1 MADFDSA
8 LGDFDY
14 QPSTF
19 DEWTAPLVLFDD
31 GYGLFDSALNLFD
44 DGGINSSTIA
54 LSGITLTAEAGKITE
69 NVSDQIQI
77 TGLESTITSENISAT
92 GIQNSN
98 IVITGIELSSAFGNI
113 NEIVNDSVI
122 ISGLD
127 ALADIA
133 TISATGIQNTVIELN
148 GIDLTAEYGSIN
160 EQVIDYVTI
169 SGINLNIS
177 AQTISASATSSP
189 TTQLSGISLQSTA
202 GSVSA
207 TGSDIV
213 PEEYTGGRSTNDNRI
228 DATAKIQTLRATA
241 YAGRPTPRGFT
252 VINGGA
258 RVFSVQTDSQI
269 SQATALGQLGI
280 DEETLLMLLV
290 A

>member
-1 MADFDSA
+1 MAILFDS
-8 LGDFDY
+8 
-14 QPSTF
+14 
-19 DEWTAPLVLFDD
+19 
-31 GYGLFDSALNLFD
+31 GYGLFDSAAGNFD
-44 DGGINSSTIA
+44 DGGVLSPTASV
-54 LSGITLTAEAGKITE
+54 SGITLTSALGTITE

-77 TGLESTITSENISAT
+77 TGIESTITAENISAT

-98 IVITGIELSSAFGNI
+98 IVITGLELSSAFGNI
-113 NEIVNDSVI
+113 NEIVNDSVS

-127 ALADIA
+127 ALANIA
-133 TISATGIQNTVIELN
+133 TISATAVQNTVIALN
-148 GIDLTAEYGSIN
+148 GIDLTAEYGLIN
-160 EQVIDYVTI
+160 EQVVDSVSI

-258 RVFSVQTDSQI
+258 RVFCVQTDSQI

>member
-1 MADFDSA
+1 MAILFDS
-8 LGDFDY
+8 
-14 QPSTF
+14 
-19 DEWTAPLVLFDD
+19 
-31 GYGLFDSALNLFD
+31 GYGLFDSAAGQFD
-44 DGGINSSTIA
+44 DGGVLSPTASV
-54 LSGITLTAEAGKITE
+54 SGITLTSALGTITE
-69 NVSDQIQI
+69 NVADTTQLSGIESAI
-77 TGLESTITSENISAT
+77 TAANISAT

-113 NEIVNDSVI
+113 NEIVNDSVS

-133 TISATGIQNTVIELN
+133 TISATGIQNTVIALN

-160 EQVIDYVTI
+160 EQVVDSVSI
-169 SGINLNIS
+169 SGINLSIV
-177 AQTISASATSSP
+177 AQTISASATSSQII
-189 TTQLSGISLQSTA
+189 QLTGISLQSAT

-228 DATAKIQTLRATA
+228 DATAKVQTLRAVA

-258 RVFSVQTDSQI
+258 RVFSVQTESQI

>member
-1 MADFDSA
+1 MAILFDS
-8 LGDFDY
+8 
-14 QPSTF
+14 
-19 DEWTAPLVLFDD
+19 
-31 GYGLFDSALNLFD
+31 GYGLFDSASGNFD
-44 DGGINSSTIA
+44 DGGVLSPTASV
-54 LSGITLTAEAGKITE
+54 SGITLTSALGSI
-69 NVSDQIQI
+69 N
-77 TGLESTITSENISAT
+77 ENISEIIEISGIESAIT
-92 GIQNSN
+92 AANISASAIQNSN
-98 IVITGIELSSAFGNI
+98 IVITGLELSSAFGNI
-113 NEIVNDSVI
+113 NEIVNDSVSI
-122 ISGLD
+122 LGLD

-133 TISATGIQNTVIELN
+133 TISATAVQNTVIALN
-148 GIDLTAEYGSIN
+148 GIDLTAEYGLIN
-160 EQVIDYVTI
+160 EQVVDSVSI

-189 TTQLSGISLQSTA
+189 TTQLTGISLQSAA

-228 DATAKIQTLRATA
+228 DATAKIKTLRAVA